1 MYEYETSILS
11 GLFMSQ
17 FYGLVLNW
25 GFQGVLTTQVYIYH
39 LNSSHDS
46 RILRATVYLVCVYEW
61 VQTGL
66 LTANLAVCSQAFF
79 KPHPLIDLIGSF
91 DNSSLWLCIFLMSA
105 IISAAVQIFYAWRLY
120 KLIGSPWVPG
130 IIIMICLAQLSAGLA
145 SSANL
150 KLLSRSLIETEYN
163 DLIYDTA
170 TIAWLAGSALADV
183 VIAVSMIICLQRLK
197 RGFGTVNVILNRLI
211 TLVVETGGLTAGVAV
226 LSLGLFLSPYPY
238 AFCPLSVISKL
249 YGNSLLMSLNNRV
262 IVRRKMDAADVAVP
276 LREHVTS
283 CSQSGSLSINV
294 SPLRTPVVVAVLQD
308 VTTSA
313 DSHTQPEHGHNKT
326 SLTN

>member
-11 GLFMSQ
+11 GLSFYRYHESRLPLTRFQ

-25 GFQGVLTTQVYIYH
+25 GFQGVLTTQV
-39 LNSSHDS
+39 L
-46 RILRATVYLVCVYEW
+46 YLVCVYEW

-170 TIAWLAGSALADV
+170 TI
-183 VIAVSMIICLQRLK
+183 LQRLK

-211 TLVVETGGLTAGVAV
+211 TLVVETGGLTVPVCILPTVRNLKIRYKTIPAIRSYHILDQLGYIRTY
-226 LSLGLFLSPYPY
+226 LGSSLARSSPNCVGPSGT
-238 AFCPLSVISKL
+238 P
-249 YGNSLLMSLNNRV
+249 
-262 IVRRKMDAADVAVP
+262 AAP
-276 LREHVTS
+276 
-283 CSQSGSLSINV
+283 
-294 SPLRTPVVVAVLQD
+294 
-308 VTTSA
+308 
-313 DSHTQPEHGHNKT
+313 
-326 SLTN
+326 